1 MYKKGTLLKL
11 SSNWASL
18 RWSIDHETGRIE
30 FTPPVPD
37 GYWIV
42 VGSNPHHLQD
52 TLRLVHPATGTD
64 RVWSEQT
71 VALAFEIVGDILL
84 AQTEVV
90 DGD

>member
-1 MYKKGTLLKL
+1 LYKKGTLLKL
-11 SSNWASL
+11 SSNWA
-18 RWSIDHETGRIE
+18 IQGRAGGI
-30 FTPPVPD
+30 PPVPD

-42 VGSNPHHLQD
+42 VSINKHQLQD

-64 RVWSEQT
+64 RVWTSTT
-71 VALAFEIVGDILL
+71 VATAFVVVGDILL